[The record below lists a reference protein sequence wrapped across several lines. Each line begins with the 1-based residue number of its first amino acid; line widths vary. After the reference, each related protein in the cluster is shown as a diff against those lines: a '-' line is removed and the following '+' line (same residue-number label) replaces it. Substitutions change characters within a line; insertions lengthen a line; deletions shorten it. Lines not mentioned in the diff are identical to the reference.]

1 MQRRGGRLDDV
12 EAAYRRYFALI
23 REKCRRMLG
32 DLAEA
37 DDVAQETFVR
47 LWRTQLEGEDPRRL
61 LAWIYRTGTR
71 LAVDRLRQRSRTA
84 AIDEEAAALVHLSS
98 LAPDADDA
106 LTTRRSLEVLARK
119 LPADELEV
127 ALLFRLDRLSQ
138 AEIAEVTRVS
148 ERTVRRALRRLD
160 ARVARMRKELLP

>member
-1 MQRRGGRLDDV
+1 
-12 EAAYRRYFALI
+12 
-23 REKCRRMLG
+23 
-32 DLAEA
+32 
-37 DDVAQETFVR
+37 
-47 LWRTQLEGEDPRRL
+47 
-61 LAWIYRTGTR
+61 
-71 LAVDRLRQRSRTA
+71 
-84 AIDEEAAALVHLSS
+84 DEEAAALVHLSS

-160 ARVARMRKELLP
+160 ARVARMRKELLPCVSIPRRCSWTRWPLASSL